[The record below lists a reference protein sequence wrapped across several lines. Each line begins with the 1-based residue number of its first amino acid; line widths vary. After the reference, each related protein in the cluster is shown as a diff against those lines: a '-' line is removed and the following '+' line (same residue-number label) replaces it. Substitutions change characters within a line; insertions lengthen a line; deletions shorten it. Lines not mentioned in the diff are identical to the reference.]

1 MLMTQ
6 LALLDDMLDTD
17 AGVYLLA
24 KKNWIKKSRRYA
36 IFSKFKVL
44 FFSYGFTSVK
54 RVFSDLNNIKTDI
67 PNNLSQDN
75 LSVIIS
81 TKQSINETGRILTF
95 NPSKAMLCAK
105 IW

>member
-1 MLMTQ
+1 
-6 LALLDDMLDTD
+6 MLDTD

-24 KKNWIKKSRRYA
+24 KKNLIKKSRRYA

-44 FFSYGFTSVK
+44 FFSSRGFTSVK

-67 PNNLSQDN
+67 PNNLNQDN

-81 TKQSINETGRILTF
+81 TKQSINETGGILTF
-95 NPSKAMLCAK
+95 NPNKAMLCQNMVKFLIFALF
-105 IW
+105 